1 MEGMDGTLP
10 EFPIHLKLMEKAK
23 KKKRVSGSCDTY
35 FLQRERHRLRK
46 ERVDRNSLF
55 LRHVNYHDHDF

>member
-1 MEGMDGTLP
+1 MEGMDGKLP
-10 EFPIHLKLMEKAK
+10 EFPIHLKLMFQA
-23 KKKRVSGSCDTY
+23 VSAC
-35 FLQRERHRLRK
+35 FRELFLRK